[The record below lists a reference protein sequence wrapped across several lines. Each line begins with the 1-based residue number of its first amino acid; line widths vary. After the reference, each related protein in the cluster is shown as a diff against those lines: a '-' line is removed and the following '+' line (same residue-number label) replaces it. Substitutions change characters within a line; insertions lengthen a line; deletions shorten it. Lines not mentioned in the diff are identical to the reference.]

1 MSKEKREKKRH
12 VQSNWEIIKY
22 SRSVK
27 KLTHWTRKKGET
39 KNMRVKEQHVKE
51 TSGRLRKYVSTVEAA

>member
-1 MSKEKREKKRH
+1 MSTEKREKKRH

-22 SRSVK
+22 NRSVK

-51 TSGRLRKYVSTVEAA
+51 INER